1 MKDRERLYNYLMSIL
16 MLLEDNNIK
25 EATNKLES
33 LTNNILYDTGR
44 Y

>member
-1 MKDRERLYNYLMSIL
+1 MEDRKRLYNYLISIL

-33 LTNNILYDTGR
+33 LTTNIKYDTGR